1 MIAGREQLTMV
12 VVWLACLVL
21 LAATVGSYYADLGFW
36 NVVLNL
42 AIAFAK
48 ASLIFWFFMHVREGS
63 TLVRVF
69 AAGGLFWLAIM
80 YGLGLT
86 DWLTRGPW

>member
-1 MIAGREQLTMV
+1 MAGKERLTMV
-12 VVWLACLVL
+12 FVWLACLVL
-21 LAATVGSYYADLGFW
+21 LAATIGSYYVNLGLW

-42 AIAFAK
+42 GIAFAK
-48 ASLIFWFFMHVREGS
+48 ASLIFWFFMHVREAS
-63 TLVRVF
+63 TLVRIF

-80 YGLGLT
+80 YGLGLS